1 MILTIYIDIPVT
13 LHRGVTLI
21 DLIFKAY
28 DSNYI
33 VTFTTCVFTNVM
45 SVSALTTQRMLKT
58 IWSTGFLLQ

>member
-33 VTFTTCVFTNVM
+33 VTFTTCVFNNVR